1 MGKENDVGNLIKEK
15 TNLNERQIS
24 ILRSKDLPIEWDK
37 LTEGQQQS
45 IVAIE
50 EMLEYLENKYQKIFC
65 YAGYRR
71 ENPLFFDKESLLAY
85 AEGDDPESECFTVE
99 REENGFTDG
108 YAWVV
113 QSPIVQKEMEDK
125 LSGIFEGQKYKM
137 FVKLTGVSGEG
148 VVESLHIYIYIEN
161 TSMAKTDELMEKTT
175 IAISDDSRVHDI
187 DMYCFDKQVVEAM
200 TDKDHQRSFGIDDIV
215 LHYRSDEINRRKGE
229 RWNRI

>member
-1 MGKENDVGNLIKEK
+1 MGNLIKEK

-24 ILRSKDLPIEWDK
+24 ILRSKDLPIDWDK

-50 EMLEYLENKYQKIFC
+50 EMLEYLENKYQKTFC

-99 REENGFTDG
+99 RAENGFTDR

-113 QSPIVQKEMEDK
+113 QSPIVQKEMEEK
-125 LSGIFEGQKYKM
+125 LEGIFEGQKYKM

-175 IAISDDSRVHDI
+175 IAISGDSRVHDI

-200 TDKDHQRSFGIDDIV
+200 TDKNHQGSFDIDDIV
-215 LHYRSDEINRRKGE
+215 LHYKSDEINRGRGE
-229 RWNRI
+229 RWNRR